1 MEHPGL
7 YLCSALFLLMFRRR
21 ELGLW
26 VLWCMAFVVVV
37 KAVTVSTNDG
47 LGQYTLLG
55 FYFPIDCFCIDFL
68 TVSQVY

>member
-1 MEHPGL
+1 
-7 YLCSALFLLMFRRR
+7 
-21 ELGLW
+21 
-26 VLWCMAFVVVV
+26 MAFVVVV